1 MSKFTPFAALAIF
14 WFIGIVFGS
23 PGIWFP
29 LGVVAM
35 IAVAVLQKRQD
46 PSQP

>member
-1 MSKFTPFAALAIF
+1 MSKFTPIGALAIF
-14 WFIGIVFGS
+14 WFIGIIVGN

-35 IAVAVLQKRQD
+35 VIVAIIQKRRGA
-46 PSQP
+46 QP